1 MPPALLSVSLA
12 LLGGGA
18 LLVGIVGMV
27 LGSCIGTALMIGPGR
42 APRPAVIGT
51 IDESGYPT
59 LDGSTIS
66 LVSGD
71 GLVEFQFR
79 HNVQGRS
86 VYAEGTVDAAVFLAR
101 RVAAADART
110 SYTMIDVLR
119 AGAMD

>member
-1 MPPALLSVSLA
+1 MHASADVSQLVGRLSHGPQHYTVPDALPGPSHGGASHRGVSPVPEDA
-12 LLGGGA
+12 LGGHA
-18 LLVGIVGMV
+18 FH
-27 LGSCIGTALMIGPGR
+27 T
-42 APRPAVIGT
+42 
-51 IDESGYPT
+51 Y
-59 LDGSTIS
+59 S
-66 LVSGD
+66 LVSED